1 MEIKNKS
8 FLLQLDSKAHVT
20 SLALAAIV
28 AETAPLPFG
37 EMDGEVTVVGVIKNR
52 QLTEHFDEVI
62 GSLSNYISLDIPKVE
77 ELYKKFLKVRLAQ
90 VLGKAHYIF
99 AEAVAKNQL
108 AATQLG
114 NQFSGDDLNLMVSD
128 KFAFQFNKFSDIV
141 RVEKELIDKSRVDL

>member
-1 MEIKNKS
+1 
-8 FLLQLDSKAHVT
+8 
-20 SLALAAIV
+20 
-28 AETAPLPFG
+28 
-37 EMDGEVTVVGVIKNR
+37 MDGEVTVVGVIKNR

-90 VLGKAHYIF
+90 VLGKARYIF

-108 AATQLG
+108 SATQLG

-141 RVEKELIDKSRVDL
+141 RVEKEIFDKSRVDL